1 MVDMNVKLHRIIS
14 LEGFLSLLYNKTER
28 FVRPIDCWEDTFEGY
43 MLLALDDEDGEKEVL
58 NKLYNEIVKHRAMD
72 AIRNYVKMLHAR
84 YLCYGQCWSIEDDS
98 DAMWRIYSYGK
109 KAIQLVTTVER
120 VYNTITSGSNW
131 DGKKPRIEEVKY
143 DSKEIP
149 IEETVAGYFTL
160 GMPVDEPF
168 FHKRTAFKHESEV
181 RVMLNDFNRYT
192 SILSAWCGML
202 EINYSFANKEMA
214 DSPFEEKVI
223 NAVSKLRE
231 DDGKVLHLKKAPKE
245 LFININNIEDYI
257 AGIRVHPQAEPWYVN
272 LIHKICDQH
281 NMCFLGQSE
290 LYNSLR

>member
-1 MVDMNVKLHRIIS
+1 
-14 LEGFLSLLYNKTER
+14 
-28 FVRPIDCWEDTFEGY
+28 
-43 MLLALDDEDGEKEVL
+43 
-58 NKLYNEIVKHRAMD
+58 
-72 AIRNYVKMLHAR
+72 
-84 YLCYGQCWSIEDDS
+84 
-98 DAMWRIYSYGK
+98 
-109 KAIQLVTTVER
+109 
-120 VYNTITSGSNW
+120 
-131 DGKKPRIEEVKY
+131 
-143 DSKEIP
+143 
-149 IEETVAGYFTL
+149 
-160 GMPVDEPF
+160 
-168 FHKRTAFKHESEV
+168 
-181 RVMLNDFNRYT
+181 
-192 SILSAWCGML
+192 ML